1 MAVLDQ
7 TRGSGGSS
15 AKIKKLIRKL
25 DQDAIELSKPTA
37 NSKTS
42 DSNTVKTTL
51 SCNDIGPLPEIPSS
65 LLMQMN
71 IDDDLAQPYQSP
83 YATTHFDSMLGLKN
97 LQLQPES
104 DSKSMYRLALL
115 KWKNCEYSE
124 EELTLQ

>member
-15 AKIKKLIRKL
+15 TKIKKLIRKL
-25 DQDAIELSKPTA
+25 DQDAILNKPLA

-51 SCNDIGPLPEIPSS
+51 SCNDIGPLSEIPTS

-71 IDDDLAQPYQSP
+71 VDEDLAQPRQSSP
-83 YATTHFDSMLGLKN
+83 TTRFEDVLGLKN
-97 LQLQPES
+97 LQLQLPEC
-104 DSKSMYRLALL
+104 DSKSM
-115 KWKNCEYSE
+115 
-124 EELTLQ
+124 

>member
-15 AKIKKLIRKL
+15 TKIKKLIRKL
-25 DQDAIELSKPTA
+25 DQDAIGELNKPLA
-37 NSKTS
+37 NSKIS

-71 IDDDLAQPYQSP
+71 VGDDLAQPHQSSP
-83 YATTHFDSMLGLKN
+83 SRFDDVLGLKN
-97 LQLQPES
+97 LQLQLPEC
-104 DSKSMYRLALL
+104 DSKSM
-115 KWKNCEYSE
+115 
-124 EELTLQ
+124 

>member
-15 AKIKKLIRKL
+15 TKIKKLIRKL
-25 DQDAIELSKPTA
+25 DQDAMSLNKPLA

-71 IDDDLAQPYQSP
+71 VDDDHAQPYQSSP
-83 YATTHFDSMLGLKN
+83 SRFDDLLGLKN
-97 LQLQPES
+97 LQLQLPEC
-104 DSKSMYRLALL
+104 DSKSM
-115 KWKNCEYSE
+115 
-124 EELTLQ
+124 